1 MGKRSF
7 SKDMEGAWGLLSRKD
22 KVLMIL
28 QAGLSIGL
36 LVMILSDFAGNLNHI
51 LTLRIDLGLV
61 IVLLLVSALRC
72 YPERKKSIVLYM
84 ILLVMAVFCLV
95 VNCFL

>member
-1 MGKRSF
+1 MEKRSF
-7 SKDMEGAWGLLSRKD
+7 SEDMEGVWGLLSRKD

-36 LVMILSDFAGNLNHI
+36 LVMILLDFAGNMNHI

>member
-7 SKDMEGAWGLLSRKD
+7 TEDMKGAWGLLSRRD
-22 KVLMIL
+22 QVLMVL
-28 QAGLSIGL
+28 QSCLSIGL
-36 LVMILSDFAGNLNHI
+36 LAMILLDFSGHVNHV
-51 LTLRIDLGLV
+51 LMLRIDLGLV

-72 YPERKKSIVLYM
+72 YPERKKTIVLYM
-84 ILLVMAVFCLV
+84 ILLIMAVFCLV